1 MCVNLDRFPHGCT
14 SCRNL
19 VPQHQAPKKRSLEDF
34 GRWCYERKLPL
45 WWFQICLVFH
55 WDDPVAI
62 ETEETPQ
69 AREQREQWLGSTTV
83 WILGNFWGTFG
94 FGIWYYLIDLIDLI
108 GDLNSK
114 IVNERLMGRPGRDFH
129 TSSPLPDML
138 TALKVWKRKL
148 QNLYPTDISISV
160 SWWNWCLVLSNYINF
175 IIFQCS
181 TGWSQGL
188 PHVSGLKKALGSHF
202 FHHRILADPE
212 AWIFWVPPKSGYP
225 VTLWYFNSLR
235 TGQWP

>member
-19 VPQHQAPKKRSLEDF
+19 VPQHQAPKKRSL
-34 GRWCYERKLPL
+34 
-45 WWFQICLVFH
+45 VFH
-55 WDDPVAI
+55 WDDPMAI

-83 WILGNFWGTFG
+83 WILGNFWG
-94 FGIWYYLIDLIDLI
+94 IWVWYLILSHRSDRSDRWFELKKSSMNVPWD
-108 GDLNSK
+108 D
-114 IVNERLMGRPGRDFH
+114 RDEIF
-129 TSSPLPDML
+129 TLRVLFPTCWLPSRFEN
-138 TALKVWKRKL
+138 ANFK
-148 QNLYPTDISISV
+148 ISIPPIFPSQFHGEIFA
-160 SWWNWCLVLSNYINF
+160 WCFQTTNF